1 MNWLERYVV
10 EVKRYLPRNSRDDV
24 GEELYS
30 LLSEKVEERE
40 EQLERSLNEE
50 ENLELLKE
58 LGHPLSMASAYRS
71 GRSLVSEQ
79 LFPLYSLV
87 IKYFLLTLLTVY
99 LLFILGVL
107 LIDSPGFSLEGSDDV
122 VLRSLL
128 E

>member
-24 GEELYS
+24 GEELFS

-40 EQLERSLNEE
+40 EQLDRSLNEE

-99 LLFILGVL
+99 SWCAADRRPRIQ
-107 LIDSPGFSLEGSDDV
+107 S
-122 VLRSLL
+122 
-128 E
+128 